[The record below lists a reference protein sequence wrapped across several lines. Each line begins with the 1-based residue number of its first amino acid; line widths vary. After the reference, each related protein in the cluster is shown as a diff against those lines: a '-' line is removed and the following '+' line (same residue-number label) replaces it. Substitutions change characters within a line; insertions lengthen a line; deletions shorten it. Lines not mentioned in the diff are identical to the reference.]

1 MPSAGA
7 LGAGGRVGPAGP
19 CPPVPVP
26 VPVSTA
32 GWAAGSVAVA
42 VRQQPL
48 SEWPVDQAGSTLV
61 GMAPGAPRVRLRQP
75 WQSVHALLVL
85 PVVLIVVI
93 TVVDLRLP
101 WDIHLGPALVIAPAL
116 TPSFAGP
123 RATAGIGALAMVAQ
137 FLIGLHRGGLATTN
151 HVVQLITLAVLV
163 VLTVLYSALRER
175 RQAQLAQVRT
185 VAEAAQHVLMWP
197 LPEQIGPLRIASL
210 YLAAEDEAQIGG
222 DLYAATVSDGSVR
235 LLIGDVRG
243 KGLPAIGEAALLLGS
258 FRESAHRHIPLV
270 ELASRLDQSVTRYAA
285 DLETPEEEGERFATA
300 LLVEI
305 PDRDPLTR
313 LTSCGH
319 PPPLLLSPGHV
330 VTVPSLHPSPPLGVH
345 AGAEHTLDVFSFEPG
360 DTLLLY
366 TDGVMEARDE
376 RGQFY
381 PLADRVARWTED
393 SPEALMH
400 HLRRDLLAHVGG
412 RLGDDAALIAVHRT
426 PVERRHHHGRGEMA
440 HHG

>member
-1 MPSAGA
+1 MAPP
-7 LGAGGRVGPAGP
+7 LGRVGP
-19 CPPVPVP
+19 
-26 VPVSTA
+26 
-32 GWAAGSVAVA
+32 
-42 VRQQPL
+42 
-48 SEWPVDQAGSTLV
+48 
-61 GMAPGAPRVRLRQP
+61 RQP
-75 WQSVHALLVL
+75 WRSAHALLVL
-85 PVVLIVVI
+85 PVVLILVI
-93 TVVDLRLP
+93 TVVDLRSP
-101 WDIHLGPALVIAPAL
+101 TDVHLGPALVIAPAL

-123 RATAGIGALAMVAQ
+123 RTTAAIGALALAAQ
-137 FLIGLHRGGLATTN
+137 ILIGIHRGGGIGSTN
-151 HVVQLITLAVLV
+151 HIVQIITLTVLV
-163 VLTVLYSALRER
+163 VLTVIYSALRQR

-222 DLYAATVSDGSVR
+222 DLYAATASDGAIR

-243 KGLPAIGEAALLLGS
+243 KGLPAIGEAALLLGA
-258 FRESAHRHIPLV
+258 FRESAHRHIPLA
-270 ELASRLDQSVTRYAA
+270 ELATRLNQSVTRYAA

-305 PDRDPLTR
+305 PDRDPVTR
-313 LTSCGH
+313 MTSCGH

-345 AGAEHTLDVFSFEPG
+345 EHSEHTLDVFSFEPG

-366 TDGVMEARDE
+366 TDGVVEARDE
-376 RGQFY
+376 RGRFY
-381 PLADRVARWTED
+381 PLPDRVLRWAED

-426 PVERRHHHGRGEMA
+426 HVERRRHLGRGDPGR
-440 HHG
+440 HG